1 MGQHVVITGAS
12 SGIGAALARELGQR
26 GFSVGLLARRAD
38 KLAELAESMRS
49 AGAEVATASADVCD
63 RDGLLVG
70 IRQLEQTLGPCTVLV
85 ANAGIGGRLD
95 PTDWDPEPNRKVF
108 EVNYFG
114 AMNAVEVVI
123 GGMLERGEGQLVV
136 ISSVAATRGLP
147 PAGPYSASKA
157 AISTMWEALRVQLA
171 PKGIHCL
178 TVHPG
183 FVKTPLTDGNE
194 FEMPFLVP
202 AETAAGWIADAMAK
216 KRRELTFPWQMAL
229 VRWFMKR
236 VPEWLFD
243 RVIGRRG

>member
-12 SGIGAALARELGQR
+12 SGIGAALARELGRR
-26 GFSVGLLARRAD
+26 GHSVGLLARRAE
-38 KLAELAESMRS
+38 KLDELAESMR
-49 AGAEVATASADVCD
+49 AEGAQVATASADVTD
-63 RDGLLVG
+63 RQALLLG
-70 IRQLEQTLGPCTVLV
+70 IRTLEEALGPCEILV

-95 PTDWDPEPNRKVF
+95 PTKWDAQPNRKVF

-123 GGMLERGEGQLVV
+123 GGMLERRSGQLVV

-171 PKGIHCL
+171 PHGVSCL

-183 FVKTPLTDGNE
+183 FVKTPLTDKND
-194 FEMPFLVP
+194 FDMPFLVP
-202 AETAAGWIADAMAK
+202 AETAAGWIADAIRDR
-216 KRRELTFPWQMAL
+216 RRELTFPWQMAL

-243 RVIGRRG
+243 RVIGRR

>member
-12 SGIGAALARELGQR
+12 SGIGAALARELGRR
-26 GFSVGLLARRAD
+26 GYAVGLLARRAE
-38 KLAELAESMRS
+38 KLEALAESLR
-49 AGAEVATASADVCD
+49 GEGVQVATASADVCD
-63 RDGLLVG
+63 RDALLFGV
-70 IRQLEQTLGPCTVLV
+70 RHLEEALGPCSVLV

-123 GGMLERGEGQLVV
+123 DGMLKRRDGQLVV
-136 ISSVAATRGLP
+136 ISSVAAARGLP

-171 PKGIHCL
+171 PHGVHCL

-183 FVKTPLTDGNE
+183 FVKTPLTDKND
-194 FEMPFLVP
+194 FSMPFLVP
-202 AETAAGWIADAMAK
+202 VETAARWIADAMRDR
-216 KRRELTFPWQMAL
+216 RRELTFPWQMAL

-243 RVIGRRG
+243 RIVGRRS